1 MRAAEF
7 DPDRGETIAKEL
19 RAEAR
24 SIGQSPRLWSPVPSN
39 PGTRK
44 KSYRPYV
51 LLYTIS
57 GGEVL
62 ILRVVHQRSD
72 WVSLV

>member
-7 DPDRGETIAKEL
+7 DPDRGATIAKEL

-24 SIGQSPRLWSPVPSN
+24 SIGKSPRLWSSVASN

-44 KSYRPYV
+44 KSFRPYV

-62 ILRVVHQRSD
+62 ILRVAHERSD
-72 WVSLV
+72 WTSLV